1 MNQKFIVAALSF
13 LSVCLV
19 SAPDVAF
26 AQEKK
31 PNILVIWGDDIGIAN
46 LSAYS
51 DGLMGYETPNID
63 RIGKEGIR
71 FLQYYGEQSCTAGR
85 SAFLTGQH
93 IIRSGLSK
101 VGFPG
106 APMGMSQLDPSIG
119 GLLKSLG
126 YVFSSA
132 PRLCRSAAGEI
143 GDSCYRFHVN
153 SLWQGACRTNSR
165 FADQGPHIPRLQR
178 SRAMAQCAAR
188 FADC

>member
-1 MNQKFIVAALSF
+1 MNKKLTVTALGF
-13 LSVCLV
+13 LSVCLLA
-19 SAPDVAF
+19 APSVAF

-31 PNILVIWGDDIGIAN
+31 PNILVMWGDDIGIAN
-46 LSAYS
+46 VSAYS

-63 RIGKEGIR
+63 RVGKEGIR

-126 YVFSSA
+126 YATGQFGKNHV
-132 PRLCRSAAGEI
+132 
-143 GDSCYRFHVN
+143 GDRN
-153 SLWQGACRTNSR
+153 
-165 FADQGPHIPRLQR
+165 
-178 SRAMAQCAAR
+178 
-188 FADC
+188 